1 MPVGDELEADLGQ
14 PAGVFGLDL
23 SMDRPNPSSV
33 FLRPETGEL
42 IRCMSSRVLELAV
55 HDPVRF
61 LESHPSV
68 VVGEIN
74 HLLADTEVWV
84 SACGTLNV
92 DGRQL

>member
-1 MPVGDELEADLGQ
+1 MKRILVSP
-14 PAGVFGLDL
+14 PAFSVLIF
-23 SMDRPNPSSV
+23 RWTVPNPSSV